1 MVKKYPNTPKSRK
14 KIPSRPGA
22 YNLKNLKGKTVYT
35 GETKN
40 LRRRVAEHNRDKS
53 KHFSHVTITP
63 TTSKTKAKQVEKKRL
78 KNSKPPENKRK

>member
-22 YNLKNLKGKTVYT
+22 YNLKNKKGKTVYT

-40 LRRRVAEHNRDKS
+40 LRRRVAEHNRDEK
-53 KHFSHVTITP
+53 KKFSYVTITP
-63 TTSKTKAKQVEKKRL
+63 TPSKAKAKQVEKKRL
-78 KNSKPPENKRK
+78 KSSKPPENKKK